1 MFRRGRH
8 RLRYDRLLSRTDPPG
23 RTTRRTWDDAGDLVS
38 VTGPD
43 GTGERGRR
51 QYWPQ
56 PSLS

>member
-1 MFRRGRH
+1 M
-8 RLRYDRLLSRTDPPG
+8 LSRTDPPG